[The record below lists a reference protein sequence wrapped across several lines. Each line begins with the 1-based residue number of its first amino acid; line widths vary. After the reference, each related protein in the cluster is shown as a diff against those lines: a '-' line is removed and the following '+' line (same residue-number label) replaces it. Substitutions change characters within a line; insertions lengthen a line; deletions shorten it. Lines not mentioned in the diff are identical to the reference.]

1 MQKLFVND
9 ETTGP
14 VLEHKSTASFIKRA
28 LMLMVSLLSALFVI
42 AIIVLLIIVHNI
54 NQETDKHSA
63 LLLEKAIHNRIDTL
77 TTHIKD
83 YAWWGEAYQHL
94 HPYVDVEWAYTRQNM
109 GATLWRDFEYEGI
122 FVLDG
127 AGQTRYSVIDGAL
140 VTRPLQAWLGDN
152 PMPELLH
159 KIDRPDGEP
168 LASTIVMKAGH
179 PALVS
184 AARITPGDDSSH
196 STYSRPGACTGV
208 CGRAG

>member
-109 GATLWRDFEYEGI
+109 GATLWR
-122 FVLDG
+122 
-127 AGQTRYSVIDGAL
+127 
-140 VTRPLQAWLGDN
+140 
-152 PMPELLH
+152 
-159 KIDRPDGEP
+159 
-168 LASTIVMKAGH
+168 AGH
-179 PALVS
+179 AAS
-184 AARITPGDDSSH
+184 AS
-196 STYSRPGACTGV
+196 V
-208 CGRAG
+208 AGG